1 MTVKQRAKR
10 KPLLLTTGSYGR
22 PVFNTLGLVI
32 GVQVIDVTKWS
43 KPR

>member
-10 KPLLLTTGSYGR
+10 RPVSVVTGSYGR
-22 PVFNTLGLVI
+22 PVFNSYGLVV
-32 GVQVIDVTKWS
+32 GVEVIDKTRWS

>member
-10 KPLLLTTGSYGR
+10 KPTRIVTGSHGK
-22 PVFNTLGLVI
+22 PVFNSYGLVV
-32 GVQVIDVTKWS
+32 GVEVIDKTRWS

>member
-10 KPLLLTTGSYGR
+10 RPMKVAIVSYGS
-22 PVFNTLGLVI
+22 PVFNSYGLVV
-32 GVQVIDVTKWS
+32 GVQVIDKTRWS